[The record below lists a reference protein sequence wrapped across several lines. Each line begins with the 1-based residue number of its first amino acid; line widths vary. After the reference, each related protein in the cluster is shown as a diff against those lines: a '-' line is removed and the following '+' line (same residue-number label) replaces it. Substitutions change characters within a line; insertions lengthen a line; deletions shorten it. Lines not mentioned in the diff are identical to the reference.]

1 MIVRELIEKLQE
13 LNPGARV
20 IVAADPEG
28 NSFDTLWNVQES
40 HILTGDQDLQPLHPR
55 DLAAGE
61 YGDNPD
67 TEEVVVLWP

>member
-13 LNPGARV
+13 LDPGMRL

-28 NSFDTLWNVQES
+28 NSFDTLWVVEERV
-40 HILTGDQDLQPLHPR
+40 IMTGDQELQPLHPS
-55 DLAAGE
+55 DIAAGE

-67 TEEVVVLWP
+67 TESVVVLWP